1 MFEVL
6 LAGKVLDLGH
16 ESLSRDTREGVAQL
30 CRDVVVE
37 IDLLKVLR
45 STLDLFDGVDVAC
58 AIAAAILLVHLCVC
72 HLCRVEVIGRKERK
86 KEKAICIKT
95 AMTGALW
102 ALSPPCH
109 LVC

>member
-1 MFEVL
+1 
-6 LAGKVLDLGH
+6 
-16 ESLSRDTREGVAQL
+16 
-30 CRDVVVE
+30 
-37 IDLLKVLR
+37 
-45 STLDLFDGVDVAC
+45 
-58 AIAAAILLVHLCVC
+58 
-72 HLCRVEVIGRKERK
+72 VIGRKERK